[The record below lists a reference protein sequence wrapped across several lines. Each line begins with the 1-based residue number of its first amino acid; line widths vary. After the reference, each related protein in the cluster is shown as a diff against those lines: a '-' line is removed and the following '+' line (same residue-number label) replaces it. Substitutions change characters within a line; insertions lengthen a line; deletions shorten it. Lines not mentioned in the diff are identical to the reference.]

1 MTPEENAHTLA
12 EAAHAASTA
21 LARAGTLAKNAALEG
36 MAEALLQSQSEI
48 LAANAEDLRAAEGA
62 GMSRAMLDRLALDPK
77 RVAAMAAAVREV
89 AALPDP
95 VGEVTE
101 VRQRP
106 SGITVERVRIPLGT
120 ILMIYEARP
129 NATAEAAALCVKS
142 GNAAI
147 LRGGKEALRSN
158 TAIAQAL
165 GAGLAK
171 AGLPAAA
178 AQLVPSADREL
189 LQALLALD
197 SLIDLCI
204 PRGGPA
210 LIEFVR
216 AHAKM
221 PVVRHA
227 QGVCHVYVHADA
239 ELEMA
244 ARIAV
249 NAKAQ
254 RPGVCNAAE
263 CLLVDRD
270 IADRA
275 LPVLG
280 RALHEAKVE
289 LRCDPLSLA
298 VLERA
303 GVPAR
308 EARPEDFGAEFL
320 DLVIAVRVVKDFEG
334 ALEHIARYGT
344 GHTEAIVTS
353 DYAAAR
359 RFAREVVASGVMVN
373 ASTRLNDGGV
383 LGLGA
388 EIGISTSRLHAY
400 GPMGLRELT
409 TQKSVV
415 LGDGQVRS

>member
-1 MTPEENAHTLA
+1 MNAA
-12 EAAHAASTA
+12 DSA
-21 LARAGTLAKNAALEG
+21 LALATAARDASRALSRATTLQKDAALAAMAAALEKR
-36 MAEALLQSQSEI
+36 QKEI
-48 LAANAEDLRAAEGA
+48 LAASAEDLRAAEKELSG
-62 GMSRAMLDRLALDPK
+62 AMLDRLKLDPK
-77 RVAAMAAAVREV
+77 RLAGMASAIREV

-106 SGITVERVRIPLGT
+106 NGLTVEKVRIPLGT
-120 ILMIYEARP
+120 VLMIYEARP

-142 GNAAI
+142 GNAVI

-158 TAIAQAL
+158 LAVASAL
-165 GAGLAK
+165 AEGLRE
-171 AGLPAAA
+171 AGLPEAA

-197 SLIDLCI
+197 AHIDLCI
-204 PRGGPA
+204 PRGGA
-210 LIEFVR
+210 GLIDFVR
-216 AHAKM
+216 MHAKM

-227 QGVCHVYVHADA
+227 QGVCHVYVHTTA
-239 ELEMA
+239 EPEMA
-244 ARIAV
+244 TQIVV

-270 IADRA
+270 VADRA
-275 LPVLG
+275 LPRLG
-280 RALHEAKVE
+280 LALVDAGVE
-289 LRCDPLSLA
+289 LRADPLS
-298 VLERA
+298 RA
-303 GVPAR
+303 ILDRSGVPAKD
-308 EARPEDFGAEFL
+308 ARPEDFGAEFL
-320 DLVIAVRVVKDFEG
+320 DLVMAVRVVKDLDG

-373 ASTRLNDGGV
+373 ASTRLNDGGQ

-409 TQKSVV
+409 TTKYVV
-415 LGDGQVRS
+415 LGDGQLRT